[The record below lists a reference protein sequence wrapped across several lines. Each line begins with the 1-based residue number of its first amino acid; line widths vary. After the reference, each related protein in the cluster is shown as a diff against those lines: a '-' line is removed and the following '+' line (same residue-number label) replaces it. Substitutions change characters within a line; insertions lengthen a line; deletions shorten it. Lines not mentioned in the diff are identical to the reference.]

1 MNLSARLNAWERL
14 MRLDKPIG
22 ILLLAWPT
30 LWALWVSGGGNPSP
44 FMVWIF
50 MLGTVLMRS
59 AGCVMNDY
67 ADRNFDGHV
76 ERTKNRPLATGEVST
91 REALLLA
98 AGLSLC
104 AFILI
109 LPLHRL
115 VIALSFAA
123 LFLAASYP
131 FTKRFFAIPQAY
143 LGIAFGF
150 GAPMAYAAQLYEVP
164 FEAWLLLAANVFW
177 AVAYDTEYALVD
189 REDDLKIGIRTSA
202 ITFGR
207 FDVAAIMACYA
218 ITLALLAWWGA
229 REGLGLPFF
238 VSLAVAAGIAGYHWT
253 LIRGRERAACFRAFL
268 HNNWFGA
275 AVFAGIVLDYLL
287 RP

>member
-1 MNLSARLNAWERL
+1 MFNRSTEVVAS
-14 MRLDKPIG
+14 
-22 ILLLAWPT
+22 LLLEQFVLQT
-30 LWALWVSGGGNPSP
+30 ALDLAINFHRVNARYHR
-44 FMVWIF
+44 
-50 MLGTVLMRS
+50 LR
-59 AGCVMNDY
+59 
-67 ADRNFDGHV
+67 RNLEDGIAAEMESIV
-76 ERTKNRPLATGEVST
+76 REVVQEEAQRAT
-91 REALLLA
+91 EALLLA

-202 ITFGR
+202 LTFGR

-218 ITLALLAWWGA
+218 VTLALLAWWGT
-229 REGLGLPFF
+229 REGLGMPFHA
-238 VSLAVAAGIAGYHWT
+238 SLAVAAGIAGYHWT

>member
-1 MNLSARLNAWERL
+1 
-14 MRLDKPIG
+14 
-22 ILLLAWPT
+22 
-30 LWALWVSGGGNPSP
+30 
-44 FMVWIF
+44 

-76 ERTKNRPLATGEVST
+76 ERTKNRPLATGEVGT

-104 AFILI
+104 AFVLI

-115 VIALSFAA
+115 VIMLSFAA

-131 FTKRFFAIPQAY
+131 FTKRFLAIPQAY

-150 GAPMAYAAQLYEVP
+150 GIPMAYAAQLYVVP
-164 FEAWLLLAANVFW
+164 PVAWLLLAANVFW
-177 AVAYDTEYALVD
+177 AVAYDTEYAMVD
-189 REDDLKIGIRTSA
+189 RDDDLKIGIRTSA

-207 FDVAAIMACYA
+207 FDVVAVMACYA
-218 ITLALLAWWGA
+218 ITLVLLALYGHL
-229 REGLGLPFF
+229 EGLGRWYNAG
-238 VSLAVAAGIAGYHWT
+238 LAVAAGIAAYHYT
-253 LIRGRERAACFRAFL
+253 LIRGRDRKQCFRAFL
-268 HNNWFGA
+268 HNNWLGA
-275 AVFAGIVLDYLL
+275 AVFAGVLADYWL
-287 RP
+287 R